1 MDGNV
6 PISDQFREACDE
18 LVKVKKEIDEAQG
31 ILKILKERKSN
42 LETFVGGYMKAQAI
56 DDVKL
61 RSNDARVVNKTTI
74 RKPTVTKKMILDEL
88 ANYIQGGMERIQ
100 EIIKEI
106 ESRLQPT
113 EKSSLQL
120 KLKKESKEEV

>member
-1 MDGNV
+1 MNENV

-18 LVKVKKEIDEAQG
+18 LVKVKKEIDEANG
-31 ILKILKERKSN
+31 ILKILKERRAN
-42 LETFVGGYMKAQAI
+42 LETFVGGYMKAQEI

-61 RSNDARVVNKTTI
+61 KSSDARVVNKTTV
-74 RKPTVTKKMILDEL
+74 RKPTVTKKMILEEL

-106 ESRLQPT
+106 EGRLSPT

-120 KLKKESKEEV
+120 KLKKSPKE

>member
-1 MDGNV
+1 MNENV

-18 LVKVKKEIDEAQG
+18 LVKVKKEIDEANG
-31 ILKILKERKSN
+31 ILKILKERKAN
-42 LETFVGGYMKAQAI
+42 LETFVGGYMKAQEI

-61 RSNDARVVNKTTI
+61 KSSDARVVNKTTV
-74 RKPTVTKKMILDEL
+74 RKPTVTKKMILEEL

-106 ESRLQPT
+106 EGRLSPT

-120 KLKKESKEEV
+120 KLKKSPKE

>member
-1 MDGNV
+1 MNENV

-18 LVKVKKEIDEAQG
+18 LVKVKKEIDEANG
-31 ILKILKERKSN
+31 IIKVLKERKAN
-42 LETFVGGYMKAQAI
+42 LETFVGGYMKAQEI

-61 RSNDARVVNKTTI
+61 KSSDARVVNKTTV
-74 RKPTVTKKMILDEL
+74 RKPTVTKKMILEEL

-106 ESRLQPT
+106 EGRLSPT

-120 KLKKESKEEV
+120 KLKKSPKE